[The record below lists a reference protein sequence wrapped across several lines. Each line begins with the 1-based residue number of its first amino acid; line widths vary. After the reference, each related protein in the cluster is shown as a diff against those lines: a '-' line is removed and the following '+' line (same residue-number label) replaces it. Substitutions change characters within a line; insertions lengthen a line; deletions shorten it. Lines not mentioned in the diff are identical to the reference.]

1 VQDSASASAVGQFSL
16 TAYFS
21 GYSEIHS
28 IAGTGGGGFSGDGG
42 PATKAELNWPEGV
55 AVDGGGGVYV
65 ADTLNQRIRWI
76 TPDGAITTVAGNGVA
91 GFSGDG
97 GPAIAARLNSPSG
110 IALDAAGNLYI
121 ADQANNR
128 VRRVSPDGSIAT
140 VAGNGT
146 EGFSG
151 DGGQAAGAQIAQP
164 SGVAADNAGNLY
176 ISDTGNSRV
185 RKVSPNGVIST
196 YAGGV
201 YGISGDGGPA
211 AGAGL
216 MRPHGLAVDAGG
228 NLFIADADGQTV
240 RKVTPDGTISTFAGT
255 GTAGWSGE
263 GLSPTAVHLNYPSGV
278 AVDASGVI
286 YISDTNNHSIR
297 WMVPRFGQLNTFA
310 GLGYE
315 GFSGDRSGN
324 LYIADNGNQRI
335 RSTYPFNWGPLSA
348 DAVTPLPF
356 SKPGE
361 PYYWMLSAS
370 GGAPRYHWSVA
381 SGALPIGLTLG
392 DDGLISG
399 IPIAA
404 GIFRFTVT
412 VKDSDTPAA
421 SVSVSTTII
430 VRRPLEDA
438 LWN

>member
-1 VQDSASASAVGQFSL
+1 MPHYTRCIPTYGL
-16 TAYFS
+16 
-21 GYSEIHS
+21 I
-28 IAGTGGGGFSGDGG
+28 
-42 PATKAELNWPEGV
+42 N
-55 AVDGGGGVYV
+55 
-65 ADTLNQRIRWI
+65 
-76 TPDGAITTVAGNGVA
+76 TTVAGNDVA

-97 GPAIAARLNSPSG
+97 GPAVAARLNSPSG
-110 IALDAAGNLYI
+110 IALDAAGNLYV
-121 ADQANNR
+121 ADRANNR

-151 DGGQAAGAQIAQP
+151 DGAQAAGAQIAQP
-164 SGVAADNAGNLY
+164 SGVAAGNAGNLY

-240 RKVTPDGTISTFAGT
+240 RKVTPDGTIGTFAGT
-255 GTAGWSGE
+255 GSTGWSG
-263 GLSPTAVHLNYPSGV
+263 GPGPTATHLNYPSGV
-278 AVDASGVI
+278 AVDASGDI
-286 YISDTNNHSIR
+286 FISDTNNHR
-297 WMVPRFGQLNTFA
+297 VLWFTPRFGQLNAFA
-310 GLGYE
+310 GLRYE
-315 GFSGDRSGN
+315 GFSGDGGPPSTALLAYPMGLAVDRSGN
-324 LYIADNGNQRI
+324 LYIADSGNQRI

-370 GGAPRYHWSVA
+370 GGAPRYHWSVT

-412 VKDSDTPAA
+412 VKDSATPAA
-421 SVSVSTTII
+421 SVSVNTKII
-430 VRRPLEDA
+430 VRLPFEDA
-438 LWN
+438 LWH